1 MNESRIMKISPL
13 FSLFQHLF
21 IWKPFAPTSPPFQLR
36 MFYNCCSNDISV
48 RNRLLEHTAW
58 GKKYGSN
65 RSRTYIIAVH
75 SVCTHEN
82 NKNETHASHW
92 CRAVLRASV
101 RPHEAQTRIILNA
114 LFYSHALALVLY
126 EMGCGCAILVAWY
139 DRVSFT
145 RETSTMHDYLNRR
158 SLNFFDWF
166 YCRETQYYAA
176 YDTFDDHVHHISIGI
191 GWENQPKTRR
201 RIVLR

>member
-1 MNESRIMKISPL
+1 MKISPL

-82 NKNETHASHW
+82 NKSKTHASHW

-158 SLNFFDWF
+158 SLNFFRLVLLSRDAILCGIW
-166 YCRETQYYAA
+166 YVWRPCSPYIHWNRLREPTKNTKKNCSAVS
-176 YDTFDDHVHHISIGI
+176 F
-191 GWENQPKTRR
+191 
-201 RIVLR
+201 